1 MKKYLRAAIIIAV
14 MLSALV
20 LTSCG
25 KDSSTQGSDTQM
37 KPVYWTMGTHQSAA
51 TNYIQQDIDFAEA
64 VKERTNGLVNITVYA
79 AGELP
84 YNATEFA
91 QLVSDG
97 TIEMAAVPSSYIAGE
112 CPQARFPPGLC
123 WQARLMKSIPLLKRP
138 TPMLRQSL
146 TQRTLR
152 LSVLRHSQCRLCS
165 APAKP
170 LRLSMT

>member
-1 MKKYLRAAIIIAV
+1 
-14 MLSALV
+14 
-20 LTSCG
+20 
-25 KDSSTQGSDTQM
+25 M

-51 TNYIQQDIDFAEA
+51 TNYIQQDVDFAEA

-112 CPQARFPPGLC
+112 CP
-123 WQARLMKSIPLLKRP
+123 
-138 TPMLRQSL
+138 T
-146 TQRTLR
+146 
-152 LSVLRHSQCRLCS
+152 S
-165 APAKP
+165 AVSAWP
-170 LRLSMT
+170 R